1 MRTSYAIIGM
11 IVVGL
16 LAGTGVYAVSSLYT
30 STSSTASSGFSGP
43 IKIGVLMP
51 LSGQLAGPGKGMTD
65 AIKLAALVANESG
78 GIDGHYIKL
87 YIEDVQTDPQL
98 ALSSLQT
105 LYSIDGVQIV
115 IGPPTTQQVLT
126 VENYITANH
135 IVLITPSATAGS
147 LSGSSSYFFRTV
159 VSDSLQAQA
168 IAAYI
173 NAKGY
178 HRVAIS
184 ERNDALGQGITNSLE
199 SILGSKVVTS
209 ILIQSGQTDYTTE
222 MQQIKS
228 ANPDVIVYGQFVQ
241 DGIIMFHD
249 AVNLGLQN
257 IPTIGTE
264 ELDDPSFFQDSV
276 AAHYMAETNLT
287 GPTPISSTGTAP
299 YVNFANLFNQT
310 FGFEPGLFT
319 AQCYDATSIA
329 IQAIARAGSYN
340 GTMIREQVATVS
352 QNYVGPSGFLA
363 MNNQGD
369 VTQVSWSY
377 YQVYNNGTG
386 YNFETVGAYSPAT
399 GVTLS
404 SPP

>member
-1 MRTSYAIIGM
+1 MRTSYAIVAI

-16 LAGTGVYAVSSLYT
+16 LAGTAGYAVTTL
-30 STSSTASSGFSGP
+30 TASPSSQKISGLSGP

-65 AIKLAALVANESG
+65 AIQLAAMVANESG
-78 GIDGHYIKL
+78 GLGGHYIKL
-87 YIEDVQTDPQL
+87 YIDDVQTDPQL
-98 ALSSLQT
+98 ALTSLQT
-105 LYSIDGVQIV
+105 LYSTDGVQVV

-126 VENYITANH
+126 VEKYINSSN
-135 IVLITPSATAGS
+135 IVLITPSATAGA
-147 LSGSSSYFFRTV
+147 LSGSSPYFFRTV
-159 VSDSLQAQA
+159 VTDNLQAQA

-178 HRVAIS
+178 QRVAIS
-184 ERNDALGQGITNSLE
+184 ERNDALGQGITNSLKT
-199 SILGSKVVTS
+199 ILGSKIVTS
-209 ILIQSGQTDYTTE
+209 ILMQSGQTDYTTE

-264 ELDDPSFFQDSV
+264 ELDDPSFFQDST

-287 GPTPISSTGTAP
+287 GPTPISSTGTPA

-310 FGFEPGLFT
+310 FGFQPGLFT
-319 AQCYDATSIA
+319 AQCYDATMIA

-340 GTMIREQVATVS
+340 GTLIRQEVVPVS
-352 QNYVGPSGFLA
+352 QNYIGPAGYLA

-369 VTQVSWSY
+369 ITQVSWSY
-377 YQVYNNGTG
+377 YRVASNSTG
-386 YNFETVGAYSPAT
+386 YNFQIVGSYSPAT
-399 GVTLS
+399 GVSLS
-404 SPP
+404 SP